1 MALRFVTT
9 SLLAL
14 GASAAPSCASSSS
27 IELAGSRGEKLN
39 FEEGAIVKALCEED
53 AGVGLVLLQSG
64 AGRARAI
71 SATSA
76 PAAPTAAAATTK
88 AAAPDGG
95 LVLAH
100 IPFNFGQT
108 VAKAAAYGTG
118 SQATATYWSVQAIL
132 NSPTASTAERW
143 AAVNKTTK
151 SNNDSIVWS
160 DMNPDLLAL
169 SNVTGCP
176 LYFTPGKYWPTEV
189 AEAYFGNKTIFGM
202 LRDPY
207 ERLVAMFRGNI
218 ANYGGSYP
226 EFVATCDVNGAV
238 RKMMT
243 DYLAGHTT
251 HSFGCTFVPQSEYF
265 DAPFGID
272 IAVDNRLFPDSANK
286 LFAERGANNLFINT
300 EDILHVTGCENS
312 WTGDLDCET
321 KALVKQVYVRD
332 FKLLCEKFGYCDQSE
347 NTCLKGVPQM
357 CPPNLTAKE
366 LTATHC
372 V

>member
-1 MALRFVTT
+1 MALRFVTA

-14 GASAAPSCASSSS
+14 GASGAPSCASCSF
-27 IELAGSRGEKLN
+27 ELASLVAEELN
-39 FEEGAIVKALCEED
+39 LKEGATVKALCEED
-53 AGVGLVLLQSG
+53 AGVGLKLLQTG
-64 AGRARAI
+64 TGRTHAI
-71 SATSA
+71 SATSGTA
-76 PAAPTAAAATTK
+76 PAAAAATTK

-100 IPFNFGQT
+100 IPYNFGHT
-108 VAKAAAYGTG
+108 IEKVAAYGTG
-118 SQATATYWSVQAIL
+118 NQAMATYGPVQAIL
-132 NSPTASTAERW
+132 NSPTASTESRW
-143 AAVNKTTK
+143 AVVKKTTR
-151 SNNDSIVWS
+151 SFNDSILWGH
-160 DMNPDLLAL
+160 MNPDLFAL
-169 SNVTGCP
+169 SKVTGCP
-176 LYFTPGKYWPTEV
+176 LYYTPGKYWPTEV

-265 DAPFGID
+265 DAPFGIE